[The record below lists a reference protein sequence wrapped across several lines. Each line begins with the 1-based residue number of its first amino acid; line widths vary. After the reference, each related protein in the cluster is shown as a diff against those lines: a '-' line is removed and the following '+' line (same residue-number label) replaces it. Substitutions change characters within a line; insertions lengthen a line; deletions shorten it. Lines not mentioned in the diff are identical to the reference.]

1 MDFGVLLEPNAMKC
15 VMKIRE
21 NYIYRALG
29 VGIVLEIG
37 ARSQIFWSECWKLF
51 LTVGIIYRCLEYV

>member
-1 MDFGVLLEPNAMKC
+1 MDFGALLEPNAMKC

-21 NYIYRALG
+21 HYMYRAVG

-37 ARSQIFWSECWKLF
+37 ARSQIFKLV
-51 LTVGIIYRCLEYV
+51 T